1 MLHDLKSKSIDRQ
14 MNGKYDNKNR
24 IKKERKT
31 ARIDFRVSESVKQNF
46 NKLVAASGL
55 SQSDAFCELLSNGH
69 VNGIIG
75 GDVIAHNISVTTNK
89 LSKIIDCVQ
98 ENNYRNIE
106 PPVKNQLEEVAVE
119 FRELKKTMLKMLEGR
134 T

>member
-1 MLHDLKSKSIDRQ
+1 MLNDFKSMSIDRQ
-14 MNGKYDNKNR
+14 LNGKYDNKNR

-31 ARIDFRVSESVKQNF
+31 ARIDFRVRESVKQNF
-46 NKLVAASGL
+46 DKLVTASGL
-55 SQSDAFCELLSNGH
+55 SQSDVFCELLSNGY
-69 VNGIIG
+69 VNGIVG

-89 LSKIIDCVQ
+89 LSRIIDAIQ
-98 ENNYRNIE
+98 ENNYKDIE
-106 PPVKNQLEEVAVE
+106 PPIKNQLEDVAVE